1 MSRVVDQKLESVTRK
16 EKILGNK
23 TSQDSWT
30 ERNLTQHESLC

>member
-1 MSRVVDQKLESVTRK
+1 MFRVVDQKSESVTRK

-23 TSQDSWT
+23 TNHDFWI